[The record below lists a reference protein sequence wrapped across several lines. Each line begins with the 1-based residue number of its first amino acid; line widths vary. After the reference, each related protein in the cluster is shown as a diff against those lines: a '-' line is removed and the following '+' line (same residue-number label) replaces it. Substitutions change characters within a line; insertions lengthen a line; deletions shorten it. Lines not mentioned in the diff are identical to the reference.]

1 MKNETRIKSKK
12 DRRKL
17 SSRTS
22 ATTLYQQDA
31 LEVKNICHL
40 EGATEAAVLRHI
52 VGDWLRSRRMK
63 AYGSDQLTAPLRAVY
78 EQVVS
83 EQIQPLDLQLK
94 SILAGVKGLESAI
107 NSSQTA
113 QGTPAFR
120 QNEDELRQKMLRL
133 LEQLDQGSRSP
144 AALET
149 ERNKLLNLIANRQ
162 LLSQNML
169 FEMIVRS
176 VTTQRLLIKYL
187 VRAGLVHRG
196 MSLEQI
202 NESLVADFG
211 TWTEEGYEVVEEIEE
226 ALRMGTDYREQRSKT
241 PFA

>member
-1 MKNETRIKSKK
+1 MKNETKIKSKK

-52 VGDWLRSRRMK
+52 VSDWLRIRRMK
-63 AYGSDQLTAPLRAVY
+63 SYGSDQLTAPLRAVY

-83 EQIQPLDLQLK
+83 EQIQPLGIQLK

-107 NSSQTA
+107 NTSQTA
-113 QGTPAFR
+113 QGTPTSR
-120 QNEDELRQKMLRL
+120 QNDDELKQKMLRL
-133 LEQLDQGSRSP
+133 LEQLDQGSKSP

-149 ERNKLLNLIANRQ
+149 ERNKRLNLIAN
-162 LLSQNML
+162 SQVLAQDML

-176 VTTQRLLIKYL
+176 VATQRLLIKYL

-196 MSLEQI
+196 MALEQI
-202 NESLVADFG
+202 NESLEDDFER
-211 TWTEEGYEVVEEIEE
+211 WTKKGYEVVEEIEE
-226 ALRMGTDYREQRSKT
+226 ALRMGTDYRAQRSKT